1 MLTMI
6 RVERLRHIVMAQ
18 PQVRVSIPRKRKAI
32 S

>member
-1 MLTMI
+1 MI

-18 PQVRVSIPRKRKAI
+18 PPARVSMPRKRKAI